1 MRVDVIWGIK
11 SMEAGLGQQ
20 RRGVSLNLVGQSV
33 AVVLP
38 RLLLGMLLK
47 PCRIWAH
54 VSQSQAAPRSRLSGP
69 RKLSD
74 VGKTGWR

>member
-1 MRVDVIWGIK
+1 M
-11 SMEAGLGQQ
+11 
-20 RRGVSLNLVGQSV
+20 SLNLVGQSV

-38 RLLLGMLLK
+38 RLLLGMLLQ
-47 PCRIWAH
+47 PCGIWAH
-54 VSQSQAAPRSRLSGP
+54 VSHKLPHGPRLSGP